1 MQRIVVVGAG
11 FAGLWAAI
19 GAARLRAEAGCDDEI
34 DISVLTRTPDHGI
47 RVRFYESD
55 LSEVTVPLADL
66 LPPVGVRFQVGEV
79 TAIDPVGH
87 QVVFAA
93 ADPRKADPPPPAT
106 AGAAEAREAATIAF
120 DRLVLAAGSALVR
133 PALIGAQRM
142 FDVDTFAAATAFDR
156 HLAALASLPPV
167 PGRFTAVVVGGGF
180 TGIEVAAEL
189 IGRLSRLARAAGAAE
204 PARVIL
210 IDRGA
215 IAATLGAA
223 PRPTI
228 LAALAAL
235 GVECREAVDLDRID
249 EDSVLLAVP
258 PRGSERIFCRTIVA
272 AAGMR
277 ASRLTFDL
285 SRDLDRCGRLPVD
298 RHLRVVGH
306 PACFAA
312 GDVARALVDP
322 SHASVMS
329 CQHARPQGR
338 IAGHNAAAD
347 LLGRPLID
355 YQQEDY
361 VTVLDLG
368 AWGALYM
375 QGWDR
380 RVVVAGEA
388 AKRTKHEINHR
399 RIYPPAG
406 GDPALL
412 LAAAAPMIQP
422 VPSPGGGS

>member
-19 GAARLRAEAGCDDEI
+19 GAARLRAEAGCGDEL
-34 DISVLTRTPDHGI
+34 DILVLTRTPDHGI

-55 LSEVTVPLADL
+55 LSQVTVPLAGV
-66 LPPVGVRFQVGEV
+66 LPPVGVRFRVGEV

-87 QVVFAA
+87 HVVFAA
-93 ADPRKADPPPPAT
+93 SDP
-106 AGAAEAREAATIAF
+106 EAANRAAANSGVAETIPF

-133 PALIGAQRM
+133 PALIPAQPI
-142 FDVDTFAAATAFDR
+142 FDVDTFATATAFER
-156 HLAALASLPPV
+156 HLAGLAALPPE
-167 PGRFTAVVVGGGF
+167 PGRFTAVVIGGGF
-180 TGIEVAAEL
+180 TGIEVASEL
-189 IGRLSRLARAAGAAE
+189 IGRLSRLARAAGAEE
-204 PARVIL
+204 PARAIL

-235 GVECREAVDLDRID
+235 GVECREGVEIDRMH
-249 EDSVLLAVP
+249 EDSVVLAVP
-258 PRGSERIFCRTIVA
+258 PRGSERIFCRTVVA

-277 ASRLTFDL
+277 ASRLTLDL
-285 SRDLDRCGRLPVD
+285 SRDLDRLGRLPVD
-298 RHLRVVGH
+298 RHLRIVGH

-322 SHASVMS
+322 AHLSVMS

-338 IAGHNAAAD
+338 IAGHNVAAD

-355 YQQEDY
+355 YRQEDY

-380 RVVVAGEA
+380 RVVVEGEA

-399 RIYPPAG
+399 RIYPPVG
-406 GDPALL
+406 GDAALL
-412 LAAAAPMIQP
+412 LAAAAPIIQA
-422 VPSPGGGS
+422 VPKPGGGS

>member
-19 GAARLRAEAGCDDEI
+19 GAARLRAEAAGGGDI
-34 DISVLTRTPDHGI
+34 DILVLTRTPDHGI

-55 LSEVTVPLADL
+55 LSQVTVPLSTV
-66 LPPVGVRFQVGEV
+66 LPPVGVGFRVGEV
-79 TAIDPVGH
+79 TAIDSVARR
-87 QVVFAA
+87 VVFAPSNPGA
-93 ADPRKADPPPPAT
+93 ANSSH
-106 AGAAEAREAATIAF
+106 GNSAAEAIAF

-133 PALIGAQRM
+133 PALIAGQPI
-142 FDVDTFAAATAFDR
+142 FNVDTFAAATAFER
-156 HLAALASLPPV
+156 HLAGLAALPPE

-180 TGIEVAAEL
+180 TGIEVASEL
-189 IGRLSRLARAAGAAE
+189 IGRLSRLARAAGAEE

-215 IAATLGAA
+215 VAATLGAA

-235 GVECREAVDLDRID
+235 GVECREAVEIDRMH
-249 EDSVLLAVP
+249 EDSVVLAVP
-258 PRGSERIFCRTIVA
+258 PRGSERIFCRTVVA

-285 SRDLDRCGRLPVD
+285 SRDLDRLGRLPVD
-298 RHLRVVGH
+298 RHLRIVGH

-312 GDVARALVDP
+312 GNVARALVDP
-322 SHASVMS
+322 AHASVMS

-338 IAGHNAAAD
+338 IAGHNVVAD

-355 YQQEDY
+355 YRQEDY

-375 QGWDR
+375 RGWDR
-380 RVVVAGEA
+380 RVVVGGEA

-406 GDPALL
+406 GDASLL
-412 LAAAAPMIQP
+412 LAAAAPIIQP
-422 VPSPGGGS
+422 VPKPGGEARG

>member
-19 GAARLRAEAGCDDEI
+19 GAARLRAEAGCDDAVEI
-34 DISVLTRTPDHGI
+34 LVLTRTPDHGI

-55 LSEVTVPLADL
+55 LSPATVPLASL
-66 LPPVGVRFQVGEV
+66 LPPVGVKFRVGEV
-79 TAIDPVGH
+79 TAIDPAERS
-87 QVVFAA
+87 VVFAPADA
-93 ADPRKADPPPPAT
+93 AA
-106 AGAAEAREAATIAF
+106 AGGPSVETIAF

-133 PALIGAQRM
+133 PAVAAAQPI
-142 FDVDTFAAATAFDR
+142 FDVDTCAAAHALDR
-156 HLAALASLPPV
+156 HLAGLAALPPS
-167 PGRFTAVVVGGGF
+167 PGRFTAIVIGGGF
-180 TGIEVAAEL
+180 TGIEVASEL
-189 IGRLSRLARAAGAAE
+189 IGRLRRLARDAGSDT

-210 IDRGA
+210 VDRGA
-215 IAATLGAA
+215 IAATLGAT

-228 LAALAAL
+228 LAALTAQ
-235 GVECREAVDLDRID
+235 GIEWREQVEIDRIYA
-249 EDSVLLAVP
+249 DSVVLAVP
-258 PRGSERIFCRTIVA
+258 PRGSERLFCATLVA
-272 AAGMR
+272 TAGLR

-285 SRDLDRCGRLPVD
+285 SRDLDRLGRLPVD
-298 RHLRVVGH
+298 RHLRIIGH

-322 SHASVMS
+322 THTSLMS

-338 IAGHNAAAD
+338 IAGHNVAAD

-355 YQQEDY
+355 YRQEDY

-368 AWGALYM
+368 SWGALYM

-380 RVVVAGEA
+380 QIVAEGEA
-388 AKRTKHEINHR
+388 AKRTKQDINHR
-399 RIYPPAG
+399 RIYPPTG

-412 LAAAAPMIQP
+412 LAAAAPVIQA
-422 VPSPGGGS
+422 VPRPGGGG

>member
-19 GAARLRAEAGCDDEI
+19 GAARLRAGAGCGDEI
-34 DISVLTRTPDHGI
+34 DILVLTRTPDHGI

-55 LSEVTVPLADL
+55 LSQVTVPLSDL

-79 TAIDPVGH
+79 TAIDPIGRR
-87 QVVFAA
+87 VVFASA
-93 ADPRKADPPPPAT
+93 SMS
-106 AGAAEAREAATIAF
+106 GAETISF
-120 DRLVLAAGSALVR
+120 DRLVLASGSALVR
-133 PALIGAQRM
+133 PALVAAQPI
-142 FDVDTFAAATAFDR
+142 FDVDTFAAASALDR
-156 HLAALASLPPV
+156 HLQALATLPDE
-167 PGRFTAVVVGGGF
+167 PGRYTAVVVGGGF
-180 TGIEVAAEL
+180 TGIEVASEL
-189 IGRLSRLARAAGAAE
+189 IGRLSRLAEAASAAK

-228 LAALAAL
+228 LRALAAL
-235 GVECREAVDLDRID
+235 GIECRDGVEIDRMY
-249 EDSVLLAVP
+249 EDSVVLAVP
-258 PRGSERIFCRTIVA
+258 PRGSERIFCRTVVA
-272 AAGMR
+272 TAGMR
-277 ASRLTFDL
+277 ASRLTLSL
-285 SRDLDRCGRLPVD
+285 SRDLDRLGRLPVD
-298 RHLRVVGH
+298 RHLRIVGH

-322 SHASVMS
+322 HHTSVMS

-338 IAGHNAAAD
+338 IAGHNVAAD

-355 YQQEDY
+355 YQQQDY

-380 RVVVAGEA
+380 RVVVEGAA

-406 GDPALL
+406 GDADRLF
-412 LAAAAPMIQP
+412 AAAAPVIQP
-422 VPSPGGGS
+422 VPKVGGEA